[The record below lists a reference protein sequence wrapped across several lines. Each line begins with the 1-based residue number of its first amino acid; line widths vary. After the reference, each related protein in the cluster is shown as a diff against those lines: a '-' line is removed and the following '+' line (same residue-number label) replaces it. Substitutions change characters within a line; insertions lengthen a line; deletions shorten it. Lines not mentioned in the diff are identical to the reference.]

1 MIEKMRAELAE
12 LSAGLQ
18 RGRKIDAMLQS
29 LQEEE
34 QSLARRGQELKAI
47 LSKEEADVER
57 LEKTT
62 ASSILYAILGKKDD
76 KLDEEQ
82 REAYAARLKYDAA
95 VRQLD
100 DCKARIDR
108 LRREKSTFA
117 DCAGRYDRVFSDLR
131 ELLRK
136 DPAYA
141 ERLCALERQRG
152 EITGQLKELEEA
164 IRAGGDA
171 MRQID
176 GIESSLGSA
185 EGWGTWDLLGG
196 GLISDLAKHSHL
208 DEAQAGAE
216 RLPYGAHGR
225 FRRQG
230 TGRGKCR
237 GVSAFC
243 RLFFRWPDRGLV
255 GALPHS
261 RLAGKRTPGQAAG
274 RRRAVKAFLHQ
285 DRPHCGEIRGGEKD
299 RRIGGE
305 SLNQRKD
312 EVQPHVFPTPKGSEE

>member
-216 RLPYGAHGR
+216 RLQILLSR
-225 FRRQG
+225 FRTELMDVSVDKELGAVNVEGFLRFADYFFDGLIADWSVLSHIHDSQESVRQVRQQVG
-230 TGRGKCR
+230 
-237 GVSAFC
+237 
-243 RLFFRWPDRGLV
+243 
-255 GALPHS
+255 GALS
-261 RLAGKRTPGQAAG
+261 KLSSIRTARTAEKS
-274 RRRAVKAFLHQ
+274 AVERKIAELVAKA
-285 DRPHCGEIRGGEKD
+285 
-299 RRIGGE
+299 
-305 SLNQRKD
+305 
-312 EVQPHVFPTPKGSEE
+312 